1 MSDPLDTARRIVV
14 KVGSSLL
21 VDSAAGGVKRDWLA
35 SLAADVAELRRNHRE
50 VIIVSSGAIALGRYA
65 LGLRGGVLRLDES
78 QAAAAVGQVRLAQTY
93 VDAFHV
99 HDIAVAQILL
109 TLEDTEARR
118 RYLNA
123 RETLATL
130 LSLGAVPVI
139 NENDTIATAEI
150 RYGDNDRLGARVA
163 SMVQADLL
171 ILLSDIDGLYTV
183 NPQRDATA
191 QHIPEVR
198 AITPEIEE
206 MAEGPV
212 SGTSKGGM
220 ESKIAAAK
228 IATAAGTAVMI
239 CNGRNLHPLK
249 ALSTARKT
257 VFVPRLS
264 PAQAKKRWIAGG
276 VAASGTLVIDNGA
289 ERALRSGKS
298 LLPAGVVAVM
308 GRFER
313 GDAVVVKSEDGR
325 ELARGLVAYNDEDAK
340 RLAGRRT
347 GEIEALL
354 GYRGRDEMIHRDELA
369 FTARDNEAAETISG
383 EQTP

>member
-1 MSDPLDTARRIVV
+1 
-14 KVGSSLL
+14 
-21 VDSAAGGVKRDWLA
+21 
-35 SLAADVAELRRNHRE
+35 
-50 VIIVSSGAIALGRYA
+50 VIG
-65 LGLRGGVLRLDES
+65 
-78 QAAAAVGQVRLAQTY
+78 
-93 VDAFHV
+93 
-99 HDIAVAQILL
+99 
-109 TLEDTEARR
+109 
-118 RYLNA
+118 
-123 RETLATL
+123 
-130 LSLGAVPVI
+130 
-139 NENDTIATAEI
+139 
-150 RYGDNDRLGARVA
+150 
-163 SMVQADLL
+163 
-171 ILLSDIDGLYTV
+171 
-183 NPQRDATA
+183 
-191 QHIPEVR
+191 
-198 AITPEIEE
+198 
-206 MAEGPV
+206 
-212 SGTSKGGM
+212 
-220 ESKIAAAK
+220 
-228 IATAAGTAVMI
+228 
-239 CNGRNLHPLK
+239 NGRNLHPLK

-298 LLPAGVVAVM
+298 LLPAGVIAVM